1 MSDNVRTIS
10 GLSKATIGICC
21 GVCGAFVTA
30 YNPRITFIL
39 CEDCIKA
46 IKWAKENMKND
57 RLERNA

>member
-1 MSDNVRTIS
+1 MKDNIKTIS
-10 GLSKATIGICC
+10 VSDKCTIGMSC
-21 GVCGAFVTA
+21 GVCGAFVPV
-30 YNPRITFIL
+30 YSPHITFIL

>member
-1 MSDNVRTIS
+1 M
-10 GLSKATIGICC
+10 GIGMNCGGC
-21 GVCGAFVTA
+21 GVFVPIN
-30 YNPRITFIL
+30 NPHITFIL